1 MQQNLVRR
9 LMLGLEQPLS
19 PEQRTL
25 LAPRI
30 AQFYRA
36 LEQQTRRDT
45 ETMASLVRVLTQP
58 RSADAERL
66 IELLQE
72 KLESRGNP

>member
-1 MQQNLVRR
+1 
-9 LMLGLEQPLS
+9 MLGLEQPLS

-36 LEQQTRRDT
+36 LELQNRRDS
-45 ETMASLVRVLTQP
+45 EIVASLVRVLTQP
-58 RSADAERL
+58 RSADAEQFV
-66 IELLQE
+66 ELL
-72 KLESRGNP
+72 RGVMDSKGD